1 MKRLNIVP
9 RLLIGHAIILVPLLA
24 FLLLQTPAVFAANWT
39 VNTTADSSDGS
50 CNDGTCSLRDAIL
63 VAAPDDIIELPAGSY
78 SLSPALGSL
87 SIAKSLE
94 IVGLGGTAVSP
105 TIFSEGSVAGW
116 QATNNKAKTNR

>member
-63 VAAPDDIIELPAGSY
+63 VAAPDDIIELPAG
-78 SLSPALGSL
+78 
-87 SIAKSLE
+87 
-94 IVGLGGTAVSP
+94 T
-105 TIFSEGSVAGW
+105 
-116 QATNNKAKTNR
+116 